1 MRTLIIAANWK
12 MNTNLATAT
21 ALVNALK
28 NDLAALTQVQVV
40 LCPPFVYL
48 PRVAELVQGTA
59 IGVGAQNM
67 YFETKGAFTGEI
79 APAMVADFAQYVIL
93 GHSERR
99 QYFHETDESVNKKIH
114 AALAQGLKPLV
125 CVGEALETYE
135 MGETDVW
142 VRGQIHGAL
151 KGLTAEQARGLVI
164 AYEPIWAIGTG
175 KAATGAGAN
184 AVVGISIRGAIA
196 DLYGEAVAQAVRVQ
210 YGGSV
215 TAKNIDEFM
224 VQPEIDGALVGGASL
239 KADEFIAICRA
250 GLNQS

>member
-1 MRTLIIAANWK
+1 
-12 MNTNLATAT
+12 MNTNLAAAT

>member
-1 MRTLIIAANWK
+1 MRTPIIAANWK
-12 MNTNLATAT
+12 MNTNLAAAT

-239 KADEFIAICRA
+239 KADEFIVICRA